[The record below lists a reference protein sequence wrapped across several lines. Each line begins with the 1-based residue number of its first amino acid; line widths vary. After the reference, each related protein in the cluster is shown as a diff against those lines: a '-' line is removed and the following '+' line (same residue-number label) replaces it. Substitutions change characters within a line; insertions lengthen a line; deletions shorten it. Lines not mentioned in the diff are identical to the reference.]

1 MECIKKRKKLQ
12 QNRCSSI
19 SSFLRLFTEQKKRK
33 DRIILQQLISDVLV
47 NRNTPTRARQRSRL
61 NFCHVTDS
69 FARKFNL
76 VPKIPHPENEVT
88 ALRHFMK
95 FVAGKTMG
103 LTICCLVNRNLKMT
117 LKIERKRLWIEK
129 IIRRVFWPFK
139 AVFFLSLY
147 LKT

>member
-1 MECIKKRKKLQ
+1 MSFYLICV
-12 QNRCSSI
+12 
-19 SSFLRLFTEQKKRK
+19 SFLRLFTEQKKRK

-76 VPKIPHPENEVT
+76 VPKIPHTENEAT

-95 FVAGKTMG
+95 FVTGKTMG
-103 LTICCLVNRNLKMT
+103 LNICCLANRNLKMT
-117 LKIERKRLWIEK
+117 LKIERKRL
-129 IIRRVFWPFK
+129 
-139 AVFFLSLY
+139 
-147 LKT
+147 

>member
-1 MECIKKRKKLQ
+1 MSFYLICV
-12 QNRCSSI
+12 
-19 SSFLRLFTEQKKRK
+19 SFLRLFTEQKKAK
-33 DRIILQQLISDVLV
+33 RIILQEVISDVSV

-95 FVAGKTMG
+95 FVTGKTMG
-103 LTICCLVNRNLKMT
+103 LNICCLANRNLKMT

-129 IIRRVFWPFK
+129 IIRRVFYVLAFWSS
-139 AVFFLSLY
+139 FFLISL
-147 LKT
+147 LKSKCIIFKTTTL